1 MKNASLTEMSLQ
13 NRFELTHYARVD
25 RRQAQG
31 SPGASEAVF
40 LEYMGTGEVRDLKQ

>member
-1 MKNASLTEMSLQ
+1 MKNVSLMEMSLQ
-13 NRFELTHYARVD
+13 NQFELTHYARVD

-40 LEYMGTGEVRDLKQ
+40 LEYMGTGEVRDLNQ